1 MFNRVTANYVTSFP
15 LGKREVG
22 EWAGPEQNQPLRPAR
37 DFRVSSILFL
47 VRKRQFE
54 LSFAAVSS

>member
-1 MFNRVTANYVTSFP
+1 